1 MVTSIVI
8 KKKKRAVKSNKIETS
23 SVLKI
28 CCLCSKQLSMYNK
41 NKYEL
46 CHTCLTKVQQSV
58 NDIPD
63 SKFAEVLLQLRSDI
77 NNRSKSNKKP
87 NPIKSNVKVKE
98 NENVVDAI

>member
-1 MVTSIVI
+1 MVIPI
-8 KKKKRAVKSNKIETS
+8 
-23 SVLKI
+23 VLKSKKSRVKTKKVAI
-28 CCLCSKQLSMYNK
+28 DLTEKKCCLCFKSLSIYNK

-46 CHTCLTKVQQSV
+46 CHMCLTKVQQSV